1 MKNKSNS
8 MKNWE
13 HLDNNWKSKLEGQHE
28 LVSEN
33 LWSQIEAKLEGK
45 NKKKGIAI
53 WIYSQKWSIAASVAV
68 VLILGWT
75 LSTNDFDQ
83 TDKVVGK
90 TINPPKVQIQ
100 ETQILE
106 KEKEVKTAYFSKN
119 QNHFKDVKLKE
130 FSRNILEENEEIKV
144 SQRVD
149 FLPQSSN
156 LINSPASSENLAQM
170 ATNSESQSSTSNLV
184 PATSLA
190 QEDQILVVE
199 IEKTPKKKFLKRAL
213 DFIEK
218 VKEGKLVQAVQAKNK
233 KEEGKMNDEIHQ
245 VLNKIVEKEEN
256 IKRYISL

>member
-1 MKNKSNS
+1 M
-8 MKNWE
+8 
-13 HLDNNWKSKLEGQHE
+13 
-28 LVSEN
+28 
-33 LWSQIEAKLEGK
+33 
-45 NKKKGIAI
+45 
-53 WIYSQKWSIAASVAV
+53 
-68 VLILGWT
+68 
-75 LSTNDFDQ
+75 
-83 TDKVVGK
+83 
-90 TINPPKVQIQ
+90 
-100 ETQILE
+100 
-106 KEKEVKTAYFSKN
+106 
-119 QNHFKDVKLKE
+119 KE
-130 FSRNILEENEEIKV
+130 FSKNILEENEEIKV

-233 KEEGKMNDEIHQ
+233 KEEGKINDEIHQ